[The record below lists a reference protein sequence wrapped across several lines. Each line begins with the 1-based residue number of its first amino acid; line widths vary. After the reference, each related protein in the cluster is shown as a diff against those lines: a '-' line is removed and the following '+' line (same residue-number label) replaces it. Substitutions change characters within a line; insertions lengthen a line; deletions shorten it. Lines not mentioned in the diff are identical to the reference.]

1 MKGIAFGIV
10 ILIAIVFAFSGI
22 GSLSV
27 SGSASDTAVT
37 VNGEKVT
44 ELSVARAIT
53 GEKRRILRENE
64 GLDPAVLTDE
74 LIRPQVVDQIIGR
87 KLLTQAAKSSGMGV
101 SSRST
106 SKILLGTPAFQG
118 EDGRFDQDL
127 YLYTIRNQGYTSGT
141 FLEMLKG
148 DMLVEQ
154 YVRGF
159 IASGFSTESE
169 IDLLASITEQKR
181 DYYYLTLPLQAS
193 LDAIDLKE
201 QQIEDYYQ
209 ANKQRYQAAEQ
220 VVIDYIE
227 LSPGLFSATQTVAE
241 EQVRARYEEQLETL
255 ESTTSRQAAH
265 ILLADPSDATLSEI
279 TEKLAAGE
287 SFEALA
293 KEYSEDVGS
302 ADFGGDLGY
311 TSGDTFPESFEAAL
325 EALQVGE
332 VSAPVATDSGTHLI
346 KLLDIQEQTI
356 DFDSERGR
364 IEQEL
369 ITELTDVW
377 LVEKLAKLKE
387 LSYNAESLAE
397 IADDLQLTAQVS
409 EPFTRAGATGI
420 SAESAVVQAAFS
432 AEVFEDNYAS
442 EVLELGDDRYVVLKL
457 NKAIPARQKALAEV
471 KSTVIATL
479 TNELARDSL
488 ATQGRELEAQVD
500 SGEQVESVAKA
511 EDLDWQVVLDAKRS
525 TGGLNDEIKR
535 FVFQLPAT
543 ATADLVESFYTRS
556 GDFVLVVLTDVEAG
570 ASSNLSPE
578 QTASLS
584 NAGVSSSGGRELQA
598 VQASLL
604 NNADIER

>member
-1 MKGIAFGIV
+1 M
-10 ILIAIVFAFSGI
+10 
-22 GSLSV
+22 
-27 SGSASDTAVT
+27 
-37 VNGEKVT
+37 
-44 ELSVARAIT
+44 
-53 GEKRRILRENE
+53 
-64 GLDPAVLTDE
+64 
-74 LIRPQVVDQIIGR
+74 
-87 KLLTQAAKSSGMGV
+87 
-101 SSRST
+101 
-106 SKILLGTPAFQG
+106 
-118 EDGRFDQDL
+118 
-127 YLYTIRNQGYTSGT
+127 
-141 FLEMLKG
+141 
-148 DMLVEQ
+148 
-154 YVRGF
+154 
-159 IASGFSTESE
+159 
-169 IDLLASITEQKR
+169 
-181 DYYYLTLPLQAS
+181 
-193 LDAIDLKE
+193 
-201 QQIEDYYQ
+201 
-209 ANKQRYQAAEQ
+209 
-220 VVIDYIE
+220 
-227 LSPGLFSATQTVAE
+227 
-241 EQVRARYEEQLETL
+241 
-255 ESTTSRQAAH
+255 
-265 ILLADPSDATLSEI
+265 
-279 TEKLAAGE
+279 
-287 SFEALA
+287 
-293 KEYSEDVGS
+293 
-302 ADFGGDLGY
+302 
-311 TSGDTFPESFEAAL
+311 
-325 EALQVGE
+325 
-332 VSAPVATDSGTHLI
+332 
-346 KLLDIQEQTI
+346 LDIQEQTI

-387 LSYNAESLAE
+387 LSYNAESLSE